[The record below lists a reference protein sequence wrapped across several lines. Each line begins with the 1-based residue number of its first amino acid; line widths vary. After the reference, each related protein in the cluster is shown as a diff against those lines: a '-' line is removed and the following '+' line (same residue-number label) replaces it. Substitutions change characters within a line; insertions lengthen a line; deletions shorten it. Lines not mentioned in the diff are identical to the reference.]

1 MQSGFAGEVRS
12 FIVTNFL
19 LGREEG
25 LNNEDSFIEKG
36 IIDSTGILELVTYLE
51 EEYAIEVTEEE
62 LIPDNLDS
70 ISRITAYLS
79 RKLKVSEPITEPT
92 VEDVRCSA

>member
-12 FIVTNFL
+12 FVVNNFL

-70 ISRITAYLS
+70 ISRITAYLN
-79 RKLKVSEPITEPT
+79 RKLNGSADVAAPT